1 MKLAPMPS
9 AMATVL
15 AALLML
21 APGLAGC
28 SRNGQGTMTFANGDT
43 YTGGWKDGD
52 RHGQGTMTYPNGDTH
67 TGEWKDD
74 KENGQGTYTYADGT
88 VR

>member
-1 MKLAPMPS
+1 ME
-9 AMATVL
+9 
-15 AALLML
+15 
-21 APGLAGC
+21 
-28 SRNGQGTMTFANGDT
+28 
-43 YTGGWKDGD
+43 YTGERNSDGHY
-52 RHGQGTMTYPNGDTH
+52 HGPGTEIKANGDTH

>member
-1 MKLAPMPS
+1 MKYN
-9 AMATVL
+9 
-15 AALLML
+15 
-21 APGLAGC
+21 GE
-28 SRNGQGTMTFANGDT
+28 RNSKGQ
-43 YTGGWKDGD
+43 

-74 KENGQGTYTYADGT
+74 KDNGQGTYTYADGT